1 VRAAGLLFPLSRG
14 RTRSSSKG
22 LARIARCWVVLV
34 ACLVQSWTPA
44 EQRHA
49 PAFAAHGVALNSGA
63 ASSDLANA
71 STETSD
77 IRCSLLGDP
86 SSSDHGKAP
95 IPCQH
100 DNCPCCSLVHAAI
113 GVLPQDAARAIYTP
127 RLSTIVAPPSLL
139 GSLTRFE
146 AFSGQPRAPPILI

>member
-14 RTRSSSKG
+14 WTRSSSKG
-22 LARIARCWVVLV
+22 LARIARCFVILV

-44 EQRHA
+44 EQRQA
-49 PAFAAHGVALNSGA
+49 PAFAAHVTASDAGA

-71 STETSD
+71 SLEKSD
-77 IRCSLLGDP
+77 VRCSRLGDP
-86 SSSDHGKAP
+86 SNSDHGKAP
-95 IPCQH
+95 PPCQH

-113 GVLPQDAARAIYTP
+113 GVLPQDSARAIYTP

>member
-1 VRAAGLLFPLSRG
+1 LARAARYF
-14 RTRSSSKG
+14 
-22 LARIARCWVVLV
+22 VVLV

-49 PAFAAHGVALNSGA
+49 PAFAAHVIAPEPGA

-71 STETSD
+71 SLGAGKSD
-77 IRCSLLGDP
+77 IRCSRLGDP

-113 GVLPQDAARAIYTP
+113 GVLLQDAARAIYTP
-127 RLSTIVAPPSLL
+127 RLSTTVAPPSLL
-139 GSLTRFE
+139 GVLTRFE